1 MDAVRAM
8 VCTGQIN
15 SITNNFKD
23 DAIVKNLFAK
33 PSRMG

>member
-1 MDAVRAM
+1 MDDARAT
-8 VCTGQIN
+8 VCAGQIN

-33 PSRMG
+33 PPRMG